1 MRCLKFALL
10 GGVIAAT
17 AAAQQNGF
25 YAEVGASYLS
35 LHGARFE
42 RSPAPL
48 QTMGG
53 KARTAPFITAGYRVD
68 SGLGVRLSYH
78 AIGDIEAV
86 AKFGSPPDPKEPVNT
101 PVVVWGYYEDEVHL
115 VTLAPEFSWPRGKLT
130 FSVAPEVNW
139 VSSRG
144 HAAYTMEDPTIAA
157 IPPRRHS
164 ENGFTLGGAV
174 GVSYAI
180 GERTSVSL
188 TYHYTDLDP
197 SFDRQAH
204 VISAGLKWAF

>member
-1 MRCLKFALL
+1 MQCLKLALL
-10 GGVIAAT
+10 GGMVAAT
-17 AAAQQNGF
+17 AVAQQAGF
-25 YAEVGASYLS
+25 YAEIGASYLS
-35 LHGARFE
+35 LHGERFE
-42 RSPAPL
+42 RSPEAL
-48 QTMGG
+48 ETRGG

-68 SGLGVRLSYH
+68 DGLSVRLSYH
-78 AIGDIEAV
+78 AIGDIEAS
-86 AKFGSPPDPKEPVNT
+86 AKFASPPDPDEPVNT
-101 PVVVWGYYEDEVHL
+101 PVVVWGRYEDEVHL

-130 FSVAPEVNW
+130 FTVAPEVNW

-144 HAAYTMEDPTIAA
+144 RATYTMEDPTIAA

-174 GVSYAI
+174 GISYALA
-180 GERTSVSL
+180 ERTSVSL

-204 VISAGLKWAF
+204 VLSGGVRWAF

>member
-1 MRCLKFALL
+1 MRCLNFALL
-10 GGVIAAT
+10 GGLIVAT

-35 LHGARFE
+35 LHGERFE
-42 RSPAPL
+42 RSPASS
-48 QTMGG
+48 QTLGG

-68 SGLGVRLSYH
+68 GGLGVRLSYH
-78 AIGDIEAV
+78 AIGDIEAA
-86 AKFGSPPDPKEPVNT
+86 AKFGSPPSQDGPVTT
-101 PVVVWGYYEDEVHL
+101 PVVVWGHYEDEVHL

-130 FSVAPEVNW
+130 FSLAPEVNW

-144 HAAYTMEDPTIAA
+144 RVTYTMEDPTITA

-164 ENGFTLGGAV
+164 ENGFTLGGSI

-180 GERTSVSL
+180 AERTSVSL

-204 VISAGLKWAF
+204 VFSAGVKWAF

>member
-101 PVVVWGYYEDEVHL
+101 PVVVWGGGGGGGGGQADLLRGAGSKLGVESRARGVYDGGSDDRGDPATAAQREWLYAGRRGRRL
-115 VTLAPEFSWPRGKLT
+115 VCDRGADKRVIDLSLHGPRSEFRPAGARD
-130 FSVAPEVNW
+130 F
-139 VSSRG
+139 
-144 HAAYTMEDPTIAA
+144 
-157 IPPRRHS
+157 RRV
-164 ENGFTLGGAV
+164 EV
-174 GVSYAI
+174 GVLS
-180 GERTSVSL
+180 
-188 TYHYTDLDP
+188 
-197 SFDRQAH
+197 
-204 VISAGLKWAF
+204 GLGM